1 MTQAHPDPAVGSPQ
15 EANMPGFKRMMSYLG
30 LVDDD
35 EYDDYDPYEDPQGA
49 RQARQPAMAS
59 AHAEPEPAV
68 GLRPMPYANPAA
80 DQPSG
85 VTVQPQRSS
94 VVRPIIP
101 VQSSKPHTVTPKS
114 FQDAQEIADRLK
126 AGVSVI
132 VNLQAADRDLMR
144 RIIDFSSG
152 LTYGIGGEMERTADR
167 VYLLTPTSRS

>member
-1 MTQAHPDPAVGSPQ
+1 MA
-15 EANMPGFKRMMSYLG
+15 GFKRMMSYLG

-35 EYDDYDPYEDPQGA
+35 EYEEYDPYEEQQQAPARPQRTATPQGDLE
-49 RQARQPAMAS
+49 S
-59 AHAEPEPAV
+59 SAV
-68 GLRPMPYANPAA
+68 GAGTGIRTLSPYGG

-94 VVRPIIP
+94 VVRPIVP
-101 VQSSKPHTVTPKS
+101 VASSKPHTVTPKS

-126 AGVSVI
+126 AGVPVI

-152 LTYGIGGEMERTADR
+152 LTYGLGGEMERTADR
-167 VYLLTPTSRS
+167 VYLLTPTARS

>member
-1 MTQAHPDPAVGSPQ
+1 MA
-15 EANMPGFKRMMSYLG
+15 GFKRMMSYLG

-35 EYDDYDPYEDPQGA
+35 EYDDYDPYEEQ
-49 RQARQPAMAS
+49 QQQQQPARAAARPAAS
-59 AHAEPEPAV
+59 SAPGGASEFEPAP
-68 GLRPMPYANPAA
+68 GIRPVPAYAGGGSES
-80 DQPSG
+80 SG

-101 VQSSKPHTVTPKS
+101 VQSTKPVTVTPKS

-126 AGVSVI
+126 AGVPVI
-132 VNLQAADRDLMR
+132 VALQAADRDLMR

-167 VYLLTPTSRS
+167 VYLLTPTARS

>member
-1 MTQAHPDPAVGSPQ
+1 MA
-15 EANMPGFKRMMSYLG
+15 GFKRMMSYLG

-35 EYDDYDPYEDPQGA
+35 EYDDYDPYEERQPQAPSPATRQGA
-49 RQARQPAMAS
+49 RAAGGEGPQLEPVANSGVRTISPQGMG
-59 AHAEPEPAV
+59 AE
-68 GLRPMPYANPAA
+68 
-80 DQPSG
+80 QISG
-85 VTVQPQRSS
+85 VTVQPPRSS

-101 VQSSKPHTVTPKS
+101 VASAKPQTVTPKS

-126 AGVSVI
+126 AGVPVI
-132 VNLQAADRDLMR
+132 VSLQAADRDLMR

>member
-1 MTQAHPDPAVGSPQ
+1 MAGL
-15 EANMPGFKRMMSYLG
+15 KRMMSYLG

-35 EYDDYDPYEDPQGA
+35 EYDDYEPYDEPQPAA
-49 RQARQPAMAS
+49 RQARPATPAS
-59 AHAEPEPAV
+59 EPEAV
-68 GLRPMPYANPAA
+68 NSSIRTLPSSSYGDGA
-80 DQPSG
+80 SG

-94 VVRPIIP
+94 VVRPITP

-126 AGVSVI
+126 AGVPVI

-167 VYLLTPTSRS
+167 VYLLTPTARS

>member
-1 MTQAHPDPAVGSPQ
+1 MA
-15 EANMPGFKRMMSYLG
+15 GFKRMMSYLG

-35 EYDDYDPYEDPQGA
+35 EYDDYDPYEEQASRPA
-49 RQARQPAMAS
+49 RATATPS
-59 AHAEPEPAV
+59 GGSGVEPEPAS
-68 GLRPMPYANPAA
+68 GIRTLQQH

-101 VQSSKPHTVTPKS
+101 VTSSKPHTVTPKS

-126 AGVSVI
+126 AGVPVI
-132 VNLQAADRDLMR
+132 VALQAADRDLMR

-167 VYLLTPTSRS
+167 VYLLTPTARS

>member
-1 MTQAHPDPAVGSPQ
+1 MA
-15 EANMPGFKRMMSYLG
+15 GFKRMMSYLG

-35 EYDDYDPYEDPQGA
+35 EYDDYEPYEEPQPAA
-49 RQARQPAMAS
+49 RQARPATPA
-59 AHAEPEPAV
+59 AEPEAANSSIRTLPASS
-68 GLRPMPYANPAA
+68 ANYGDVA
-80 DQPSG
+80 SG

-101 VQSSKPHTVTPKS
+101 VPSSKPQTVTPKS

-126 AGVSVI
+126 AGVPVI

-167 VYLLTPTSRS
+167 VYLLTPTARS

>member
-1 MTQAHPDPAVGSPQ
+1 MA
-15 EANMPGFKRMMSYLG
+15 GFKRMMSYLG

-35 EYDDYDPYEDPQGA
+35 EYDDYEPYEEPQPAA
-49 RQARQPAMAS
+49 RQARPATPA
-59 AHAEPEPAV
+59 AEPEAAP
-68 GLRPMPYANPAA
+68 GLRPMSSYGDAS
-80 DQPSG
+80 SG

-94 VVRPIIP
+94 VVRPITP

-126 AGVSVI
+126 AGVPVI

-167 VYLLTPTSRS
+167 VYLLTPTARS

>member
-1 MTQAHPDPAVGSPQ
+1 MA
-15 EANMPGFKRMMSYLG
+15 GFKRMMSYLG

-35 EYDDYDPYEDPQGA
+35 EYDDYDPYEEQ
-49 RQARQPAMAS
+49 QQPARTATRTATPGGS
-59 AHAEPEPAV
+59 SEFEPAP
-68 GLRPMPYANPAA
+68 GIRPVPAYAGGGAESA
-80 DQPSG
+80 SSG

-94 VVRPIIP
+94 VVRPIVP

-126 AGVSVI
+126 AGVPVI

-167 VYLLTPTSRS
+167 VYLLTPTTRS

>member
-1 MTQAHPDPAVGSPQ
+1 MA
-15 EANMPGFKRMMSYLG
+15 GFKRMMSYLG

-35 EYDDYDPYEDPQGA
+35 EYDEYDPYEEQQQA
-49 RQARQPAMAS
+49 QARPQRTATAQGNGDLEPS
-59 AHAEPEPAV
+59 AAV
-68 GLRPMPYANPAA
+68 GVASGIRPLSPYGG

-94 VVRPIIP
+94 VVRPIVP
-101 VQSSKPHTVTPKS
+101 VASSKPHTVTPKT

-126 AGVSVI
+126 AGVPVI

-152 LTYGIGGEMERTADR
+152 LTYGLGGEMERTADR
-167 VYLLTPTSRS
+167 VYLLTPTARS

>member
-1 MTQAHPDPAVGSPQ
+1 MA
-15 EANMPGFKRMMSYLG
+15 GFKRMMSYLG

-35 EYDDYDPYEDPQGA
+35 EYDDYEPYDEPQPAA
-49 RQARQPAMAS
+49 RQARPATPA
-59 AHAEPEPAV
+59 AEPEMANSSIRTLPASY
-68 GLRPMPYANPAA
+68 GDGA
-80 DQPSG
+80 SG

-94 VVRPIIP
+94 VVRPITP

-126 AGVSVI
+126 AGVPVI

-167 VYLLTPTSRS
+167 VYLLTPTARS

>member
-1 MTQAHPDPAVGSPQ
+1 
-15 EANMPGFKRMMSYLG
+15 MMSYLG

-35 EYDDYDPYEDPQGA
+35 EYDDYDPYED
-49 RQARQPAMAS
+49 QAQSQVPSRPVRPGL
-59 AHAEPEPAV
+59 PEPAESAS
-68 GLRPMPYANPAA
+68 GIRTLPRDPS

-85 VTVQPQRSS
+85 VTVTPRSS

-101 VQSSKPHTVTPKS
+101 VVSTKPQTVQPRS

-126 AGVSVI
+126 AGVPVI
-132 VNLQAADRDLMR
+132 VNLQTADRDLMR

-167 VYLLTPTSRS
+167 VYLLTPTARG

>member
-1 MTQAHPDPAVGSPQ
+1 MA
-15 EANMPGFKRMMSYLG
+15 GFKRMMSYLG

-35 EYDDYDPYEDPQGA
+35 EYDDYDPYEDQ
-49 RQARQPAMAS
+49 QQQPARGAARPSTAPGGAGEFEPAPGIRPVPAYAS
-59 AHAEPEPAV
+59 AGGGE
-68 GLRPMPYANPAA
+68 
-80 DQPSG
+80 QPSG

-101 VQSSKPHTVTPKS
+101 VASSKPHTVTPKS

-167 VYLLTPTSRS
+167 VYLLTPTARS

>member
-1 MTQAHPDPAVGSPQ
+1 
-15 EANMPGFKRMMSYLG
+15 MPGFKRMMSYLG

-35 EYDDYDPYEDPQGA
+35 EYDDYDPYEEQPQAASRPPARPSAANAAGA
-49 RQARQPAMAS
+49 PDL
-59 AHAEPEPAV
+59 EPV
-68 GLRPMPYANPAA
+68 SNSGVRTLNPPSMGE
-80 DQPSG
+80 QVSG

-101 VQSSKPHTVTPKS
+101 VASAKPQTVTPKS

-126 AGVSVI
+126 AGVPVI
-132 VNLQAADRDLMR
+132 VSLQAADRDLMR

-167 VYLLTPTSRS
+167 VYLLTPTARS

>member
-1 MTQAHPDPAVGSPQ
+1 MA
-15 EANMPGFKRMMSYLG
+15 GFRRMMSYLG

-35 EYDDYDPYEDPQGA
+35 EYDEYDPYDDQ
-49 RQARQPAMAS
+49 QQQQQPARSTARPS
-59 AHAEPEPAV
+59 TAPGGANEFEPAP
-68 GLRPMPYANPAA
+68 GIRPVPAYAGGGAGPSGE
-80 DQPSG
+80 QSSG

-101 VQSSKPHTVTPKS
+101 VASSKPHTVTPKS

-126 AGVSVI
+126 AGVPVI

-167 VYLLTPTSRS
+167 VYLLTPTARS

>member
-1 MTQAHPDPAVGSPQ
+1 
-15 EANMPGFKRMMSYLG
+15 MPGFKRMMSYLG

-35 EYDDYDPYEDPQGA
+35 EYDEYDPYEEQQPQGQA
-49 RQARQPAMAS
+49 RQARPAAPQGG
-59 AHAEPEPAV
+59 ADLEPAAV
-68 GLRPMPYANPAA
+68 GTAVGSATGLRPLSPYGG

-94 VVRPIIP
+94 VVRPIVP
-101 VQSSKPHTVTPKS
+101 VASTKPHTITPKS

-126 AGVSVI
+126 AGVPVI

-152 LTYGIGGEMERTADR
+152 LTYGLGGEMERTADR
-167 VYLLTPTSRS
+167 VYLLTPTARS

>member
-1 MTQAHPDPAVGSPQ
+1 MAGL
-15 EANMPGFKRMMSYLG
+15 KRMMSYLG

-35 EYDDYDPYEDPQGA
+35 EYDDYEPFDEP
-49 RQARQPAMAS
+49 RQAPMRTARPTPAP
-59 AHAEPEPAV
+59 EPEPV
-68 GLRPMPYANPAA
+68 SNGLRTLPSYGE
-80 DQPSG
+80 QSSG

-101 VQSSKPHTVTPKS
+101 VASTKPQTVTPKS

-167 VYLLTPTSRS
+167 VYLLTPTSRG

>member
-1 MTQAHPDPAVGSPQ
+1 MA
-15 EANMPGFKRMMSYLG
+15 GFKRMMSYLG

-35 EYDDYDPYEDPQGA
+35 EYDDYEPYEEP
-49 RQARQPAMAS
+49 QPAARP
-59 AHAEPEPAV
+59 ARPATAPAEPEAAAASSIRTLPASSSSY
-68 GLRPMPYANPAA
+68 G
-80 DQPSG
+80 DGSSG

-101 VQSSKPHTVTPKS
+101 VQSTKPQTVTPKS

-126 AGVSVI
+126 VGVPVI

-167 VYLLTPTSRS
+167 VYLLTPTARS

>member
-1 MTQAHPDPAVGSPQ
+1 MA
-15 EANMPGFKRMMSYLG
+15 GFKRMMSYLG

-35 EYDDYDPYEDPQGA
+35 EYDDYDPYEDQQQPARGGA
-49 RQARQPAMAS
+49 RPTTAPGGPN
-59 AHAEPEPAV
+59 EFEPAP
-68 GLRPMPYANPAA
+68 GIRPVPAYAGGVTPGVAE
-80 DQPSG
+80 QSSG

-101 VQSSKPHTVTPKS
+101 VASSKPHTVTPKS

-126 AGVSVI
+126 AGVPVI

-167 VYLLTPTSRS
+167 VYLLTPTARS

>member
-1 MTQAHPDPAVGSPQ
+1 MA
-15 EANMPGFKRMMSYLG
+15 GFKRMMSYLG

-35 EYDDYDPYEDPQGA
+35 EYDDYDPYEDQ
-49 RQARQPAMAS
+49 QQPARGA
-59 AHAEPEPAV
+59 ARATTAPGGANEFEPAP
-68 GLRPMPYANPAA
+68 GIRPVPAYAGGGPSASPE
-80 DQPSG
+80 PSG

-126 AGVSVI
+126 AGVPVI

-167 VYLLTPTSRS
+167 VYLLTPTARS